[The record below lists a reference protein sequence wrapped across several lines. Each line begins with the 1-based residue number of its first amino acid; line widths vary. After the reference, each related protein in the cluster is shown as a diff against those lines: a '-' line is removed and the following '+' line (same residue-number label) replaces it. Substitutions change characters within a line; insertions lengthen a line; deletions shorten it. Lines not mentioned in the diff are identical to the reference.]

1 VPDPDAEGT
10 DSPTAASGRA
20 FAWAVFV
27 LSFAL
32 LLSDF
37 MSRNVLVPAFP
48 LMQREWALSDTQLGA
63 LTGVVALMVAVLA
76 VPLSWVGDRV
86 GRARAV
92 QGMAVLWSLATLGCA
107 LAANYE
113 QLLAARLFLGVGE
126 AAYGSVGLAVVL
138 AVFPAHRRASM
149 AGAFLA
155 GGSFGAVLGVALGGV
170 LAAWLGWRWA
180 FGVMALLGLAL
191 AVLHR
196 LVVSDRKVA
205 RYGSLLPTD
214 GAPEPVDVPRAR
226 LTTFLRSRPL
236 VCAYVGSGLQLFAA
250 GALITW
256 LPTYLARA
264 YGLPTAD
271 AALVAAA
278 VILGMS
284 LGMVG
289 CGWVTDRLSRDR
301 PIRRWTTSV
310 GYSFASLALLGTG
323 FALGP
328 GAAQLAFLALG
339 AVFVAGPAGA
349 AGALVT
355 SLTPQSIRA
364 TALGVLALANNLL
377 GLASG
382 PFVVGLLADR
392 LGLADALRLMP
403 LVSVAV
409 IAVLLIGRRLDAGAS
424 RTGAAQLSTHGGT
437 VREG

>member
-1 VPDPDAEGT
+1 VPDPDSEGP
-10 DSPTAASGRA
+10 DPPTSAGGRA
-20 FAWAVFV
+20 FAWTVFV
-27 LSFAL
+27 FSFAL
-32 LLSDF
+32 MLCDF

-48 LMQREWALSDTQLGA
+48 VMQREWALSDTQLGA

-92 QGMAVLWSLATLGCA
+92 QAMALVWSLATLGCA

-113 QLLAARLFLGVGE
+113 QLLGARLLIGVGE

-138 AVFPAHRRASM
+138 AVFPAHRRASL

-155 GGSFGAVLGVALGGV
+155 GGSLGAVLGVALGGI
-170 LAAWLGWRWA
+170 LTARFGWRWA

-191 AVLHR
+191 TALYW
-196 LVVSDRKVA
+196 LVVDDRKIA

-214 GAPEPVDVPRAR
+214 GVPEPLDVPRAR

-236 VCAYVGSGLQLFAA
+236 VCAYLGSGLQLFAA

-256 LPTYLARA
+256 LPTYLART

-289 CGWVTDRLSRDR
+289 CGWVTDRLSRHR

-310 GYSFASLALLGTG
+310 GYSLASLAFLGTG

-328 GAAQLAFLALG
+328 GGAQPALLALG

-349 AGALVT
+349 AGALVA
-355 SLTPQSIRA
+355 SLTPPSVRA
-364 TALGVLALANNLL
+364 TALGMLALANNLL

-382 PFVVGLLADR
+382 AFVVGLLADR
-392 LGLADALRLMP
+392 LGLVGALRLMP

-409 IAVLLIGRRLDAGAS
+409 VVVLLIGRHLEAGAAP
-424 RTGAAQLSTHGGT
+424 TGGAELSTHDGT
-437 VREG
+437 VRAG